1 MFVTDRKQISA
12 LGLQIWGQ
20 HGQNPVSTGGK
31 KDRER
36 KGEERER
43 ANRVMVSVGLREK
56 EDTKGQW
63 VWASLCNDEHVLK
76 LHPQYIALDTLTV
89 TEQHPPS
96 KYMS

>member
-20 HGQNPVSTGGK
+20 HGQNPVSIGGK

-36 KGEERER
+36 KREEREG

-63 VWASLCNDEHVLK
+63 VWASLCNDEYILK
-76 LHPQYIALDTLTV
+76 LSAPTV
-89 TEQHPPS
+89 YSTRYTNSHRAAPS
-96 KYMS
+96 K

>member
-1 MFVTDRKQISA
+1 MFVIDRKQISA

-20 HGQNPVSTGGK
+20 HGQNPVSTGGE
-31 KDRER
+31 KDRES

-56 EDTKGQW
+56 KDTKGQW

-76 LHPQYIALDTLTV
+76 LSAPTV
-89 TEQHPPS
+89 YSTRYTNSHRAAPS
-96 KYMS
+96 K